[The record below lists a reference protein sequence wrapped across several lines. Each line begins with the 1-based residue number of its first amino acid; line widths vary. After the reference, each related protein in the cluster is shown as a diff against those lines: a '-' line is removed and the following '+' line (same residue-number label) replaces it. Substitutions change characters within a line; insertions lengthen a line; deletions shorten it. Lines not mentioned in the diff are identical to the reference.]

1 MNLADAHIYLR
12 PVDFIDA
19 PQTAV
24 RMARPLAGGMMWFAG
39 VELWFASPDRRGQVR
54 RYVALSDWEAALAG
68 LPAQQAE
75 RAAALMANL
84 IAPRPALTLGARTVR
99 LDSPQV
105 MGIVNCTPDSFS
117 DGGKHNDPD
126 AAIALGG
133 AMATA
138 GAAILDIGGEST
150 RPGAPLIWEGDEI
163 ARIEPVVRGLSA
175 AGHALSVDTRKGAV
189 MQAALSAGAHM
200 INDISGLLYDDQA
213 PAIALASG
221 APICIMHA
229 PSQSSDP
236 HKGGVYDDVVT
247 EVYDWLESRVEALTA
262 LGIPRAKI
270 VVDPGIGFGKSLADN
285 LALMNNLALF
295 HGLGCALLV
304 GVSRK
309 RMIGALSGEAPADAR
324 LGGSLQLATHAMM
337 QGAHILRVHDVAE
350 TVQAAAVLRG
360 LRDAA
365 LTSKPIEAV

>member
-1 MNLADAHIYLR
+1 MNLDTAQIYLR
-12 PVDFIDA
+12 PVDCIDA
-19 PQTAV
+19 PQTAG
-24 RMARPLAGGMMWFAG
+24 RMARPLAGGMIWFAG
-39 VELWFASPDRRGQVR
+39 VELWFASEDRREQR
-54 RYVALSDWEAALAG
+54 RRHVALSDWEATLAD
-68 LPAQQAE
+68 LTPAQAE

-84 IAPRPALTLGARTVR
+84 TSSRPALTLGARNVR

-126 AAIALGG
+126 AAIAVGG
-133 AMATA
+133 AMAAA
-138 GAAILDIGGEST
+138 GAALLDIGGEST
-150 RPGAPLIWEGDEI
+150 RPGAPLVWEGDEI
-163 ARIEPVVRGLSA
+163 ARLQPVVQALSA

-189 MQAALSAGAHM
+189 MRAALAAGAHM

-213 PAIALASG
+213 PGIALSSG
-221 APICIMHA
+221 APVCIMHA

-236 HKGGVYDDVVT
+236 HKGGEYADVVLD
-247 EVYDWLESRVEALTA
+247 VYDWLEARVMALTA

-270 VVDPGIGFGKSLADN
+270 VVDPGIGFGKTLADN
-285 LALMNNLALF
+285 LTLMNNLALF

-309 RMIGALSGEAPADAR
+309 RMIGALSGEAPAGAR
-324 LGGSLQLATHAMM
+324 VGGSIQLATHAMM

-360 LRDAA
+360 LRDSA
-365 LTSKPIEAV
+365 LTTKPIEAV

>member
-1 MNLADAHIYLR
+1 MNFDTTQLYLR
-12 PVDFIDA
+12 PVDFVDA

-39 VELWFASPDRRGQVR
+39 VELWFASADRTTQTR
-54 RYVALSDWEAALAG
+54 RYVALADWEAALAG
-68 LPAQQAE
+68 LPPAQAE
-75 RAAALMANL
+75 RAAALFANL
-84 IAPRPALTLGARTVR
+84 TSPRPALTLGARTVR

-117 DGGKHNDPD
+117 DGGKHDDPD
-126 AAIALGG
+126 AAIAAGG
-133 AMATA
+133 AMAAA
-138 GAAILDIGGEST
+138 GAAVLDIGGEST
-150 RPGAPLIWEGDEI
+150 RPGAALVWEGDEI
-163 ARIEPVVRGLSA
+163 ARIEPVVRAMAL

-189 MQAALSAGAHM
+189 MSAALTAGAHM

-221 APICIMHA
+221 APVCIMHA

-236 HKGGVYDDVVT
+236 HKGGDYADVVLD
-247 EVYDWLESRVEALTA
+247 VFDWLEMRVEALTA
-262 LGIPRAKI
+262 IGIPRAKI

-285 LALMNNLALF
+285 LTLMTNLAVF
-295 HGLGCALLV
+295 HGLGCAVLV

-309 RMIGALSGEAPADAR
+309 RMIGALSGEAAAEAR
-324 LGGSLQLATHAMM
+324 LGGSIQLATHAMM
-337 QGAHILRVHDVAE
+337 QGANILRVHDVAE
-350 TVQAAAVLRG
+350 TVQAAAVFRG

-365 LTSKPIEAV
+365 LTAKPIEAV